1 MGARERIKRLTPY
14 LLLAPGILWLL
25 VFYVYPSIQMFISSF
40 WSGTLET
47 GFTVSLSKRT
57 TYSDAVQ
64 RYGPQFG
71 RSLVYGAAATLICF
85 LIAYPLAYTIAFRG
99 GRYKSL

>member
-1 MGARERIKRLTPY
+1 MGARQRIRRLTPY

-47 GFTVSLSKRT
+47 GYTVSLSNWT
-57 TYSDAVQ
+57 TYTDAIE
-64 RYGPQFG
+64 R
-71 RSLVYGAAATLICF
+71 
-85 LIAYPLAYTIAFRG
+85 
-99 GRYKSL
+99 

>member
-1 MGARERIKRLTPY
+1 MGARRLITRLTPY

-47 GFTVSLSKRT
+47 GFTVSLANWT
-57 TYSDAVQ
+57 TYPDALA

-71 RSLVYGAAATLICF
+71 RSIAAAALTAAVL
-85 LIAYPLAYTIAFRG
+85 LPASPAAAVSGLG
-99 GRYKSL
+99 HVS